1 MAVTEKNRIV
11 LFGTAADAITGK
23 RFIQAAYLDHT
34 AAAAATLTDTAGGVI
49 VTLRVGAGLQPDRA
63 YFDPPMEVDGIIAS
77 ALSAGVLRV
86 YLA

>member
-1 MAVTEKNRIV
+1 MAITAKDRIILFGAQADAVT
-11 LFGTAADAITGK
+11 GK
-23 RFIQAAYLDHT
+23 KFIQAAYLDHT
-34 AAAAATLTDTAGGVI
+34 AAAAATLTDTVGGVI